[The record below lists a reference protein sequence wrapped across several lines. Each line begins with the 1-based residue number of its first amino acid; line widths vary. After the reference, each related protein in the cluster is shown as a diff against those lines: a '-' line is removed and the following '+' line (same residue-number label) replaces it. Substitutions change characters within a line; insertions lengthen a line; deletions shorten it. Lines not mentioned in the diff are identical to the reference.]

1 MAGNPWFRG
10 IFLTGMMLSALI
22 STNVIAWTG
31 NPGSIPVRQN
41 LPNGIDLLESSLYWL
56 QDMSGVDDPRDPAA
70 IISLMEDQ
78 AARFFDFSYMAYLV
92 AGPNYSRLNVLE
104 RSHFQNRIRDR
115 VFSAL
120 AYKMG
125 MLSVRMPRF
134 RPVMPTL
141 SSQWSWTAGG
151 EFYHRG
157 GPTIRLIFHFYLTP
171 RGWRIYDVVSNGMS
185 AVAGLRRSYFANL
198 FDQPASRRS
207 RR

>member
-1 MAGNPWFRG
+1 MVYHRWFRW
-10 IFLTGMMLSALI
+10 LLMTGVLVAPCLVPV
-22 STNVIAWTG
+22 NAAAWFAD
-31 NPGSIPVRQN
+31 PGAVPMRQN

-115 VFSAL
+115 LFSGL
-120 AYKMG
+120 AHKMG
-125 MLSVRMPRF
+125 MQSARLPRF
-134 RPVMPTL
+134 HPVMPTPT
-141 SSQWSWTAGG
+141 SQWSWTAGG
-151 EFYHRG
+151 AFYHLG
-157 GPTIRLIFHFYLTP
+157 GPTIRLIFHFYMTP
-171 RGWRIYDVVSNGMS
+171 RGWRIYDVTSNGMS

-198 FDQPASRRS
+198 FDQPASRS

>member
-1 MAGNPWFRG
+1 MSCRPWLRVLL
-10 IFLTGMMLSALI
+10 LTGALI
-22 STNVIAWTG
+22 VPGLVSVNAAAWVTSPAG
-31 NPGSIPVRQN
+31 VPMRQD
-41 LPNGIDLLESSLYWL
+41 LPNGIDVLESSRDWV

-92 AGPNYSRLNVLE
+92 AGPSYTRLNVLE

-115 VFSAL
+115 LFSGL

-125 MLSVRMPRF
+125 MQSSRLPRF
-134 RPVMPTL
+134 RPVMPVQTSL
-141 SSQWSWTAGG
+141 WSWTAGG

-157 GPTIRLIFHFYLTP
+157 GPNIRLIFHFYMTP
-171 RGWRIYDVVSNGMS
+171 RGWRIYDVTSNGMS

-198 FDQPASRRS
+198 FDK
-207 RR
+207 

>member
-1 MAGNPWFRG
+1 MSCRPWLRVLL
-10 IFLTGMMLSALI
+10 LTGTLI
-22 STNVIAWTG
+22 VPGLVPVNAAAWVTNPAGV
-31 NPGSIPVRQN
+31 PMRQN

-92 AGPNYSRLNVLE
+92 AGPSYTRLNVLE

-115 VFSAL
+115 LFSGL

-125 MLSVRMPRF
+125 MQSPRLPRF
-134 RPVMPTL
+134 RPVMPVQTSL
-141 SSQWSWTAGG
+141 WSWTAGG

-157 GPTIRLIFHFYLTP
+157 GPNIRLIFHFYMTP
-171 RGWRIYDVVSNGMS
+171 RGWRIYDVTSNGMS

-198 FDQPASRRS
+198 FDK
-207 RR
+207 

>member
-1 MAGNPWFRG
+1 MSYRQQAR
-10 IFLTGMMLSALI
+10 ALLLI
-22 STNVIAWTG
+22 GTLILPGLVPANAAAWIAD
-31 NPGSIPVRQN
+31 PGGVPMRQN

-56 QDMSGVDDPRDPAA
+56 QDMSGVENPRDPAA

-92 AGPNYSRLNVLE
+92 AGPSYSRLNVLE

-115 VFSAL
+115 LFSGL

-125 MLSVRMPRF
+125 MQSPRLPRF
-134 RPVMPTL
+134 RPVMPVQTSL
-141 SSQWSWTAGG
+141 WSWTAGG

-157 GPTIRLIFHFYLTP
+157 GPNIRLIFHFYMTP
-171 RGWRIYDVVSNGMS
+171 RGWRIYDVTSNGMS

-198 FDQPASRRS
+198 FDK
-207 RR
+207 